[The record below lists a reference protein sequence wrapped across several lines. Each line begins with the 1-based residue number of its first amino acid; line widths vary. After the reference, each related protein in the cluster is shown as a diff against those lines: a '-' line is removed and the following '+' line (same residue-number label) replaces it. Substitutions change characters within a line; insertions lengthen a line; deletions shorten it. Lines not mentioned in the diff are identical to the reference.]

1 MKGNLLVLLICKIPL
16 MISINSIVHEF
27 ITGFAWKWSNFANER
42 RRAIREKTRKF
53 PKPWPIILISVRR
66 NFIFPE
72 NGQWLRWFR
81 SKAFLRRTFPAAF
94 VRTSRYISRH
104 RVHVSVI
111 YVISEVF
118 FGSIRLER
126 RARTR
131 VPTPGLW
138 LNRAIGLMLNSSPA
152 SYAIR
157 LCAHDKRLRAALPA
171 RESAFTKSARARGRQ
186 TFRETGHAIGSS
198 AALDGASPRRGY
210 PNPSAGLWS
219 FSFSKFHASF
229 VRVLGYSQ
237 SSRRNLTIGRLSQE
251 AVSIVRCLGPDILRI
266 FLLKPNLHC
275 FTLVKH
281 AGCCFHLW
289 FIRVRRTKVAFI
301 RRAPPKWNSANSVIW

>member
-1 MKGNLLVLLICKIPL
+1 MKGNPLVLLICKIPL
-16 MISINSIVHEF
+16 IISINWIVHEY
-27 ITGFAWKWSNFANER
+27 ITDFTWKWSNFANER
-42 RRAIREKTRKF
+42 SRAIQEKTRKF
-53 PKPWPIILISVRR
+53 SKPWPVILISVRR
-66 NFIFPE
+66 NFIFLE

-81 SKAFLRRTFPAAF
+81 SKVFLRRTFPAAF

-171 RESAFTKSARARGRQ
+171 RESAFTKRARAREEERLFARPATRSARQLRPMAPRLAAGTLIPLPVYGR
-186 TFRETGHAIGSS
+186 S
-198 AALDGASPRRGY
+198 ALANFTQASYVYRVIRKVRG
-210 PNPSAGLWS
+210 G
-219 FSFSKFHASF
+219 
-229 VRVLGYSQ
+229 
-237 SSRRNLTIGRLSQE
+237 I
-251 AVSIVRCLGPDILRI
+251 
-266 FLLKPNLHC
+266 
-275 FTLVKH
+275 
-281 AGCCFHLW
+281 
-289 FIRVRRTKVAFI
+289 
-301 RRAPPKWNSANSVIW
+301 